1 VCVMNDGYEASLQV
15 LKIYEH
21 IPDARGE
28 HDGLIRVIDEEGE
41 DYLYP
46 QNFFIPLE
54 LPKDIEDT
62 LESAAELEAK
72 HG

>member
-1 VCVMNDGYEASLQV
+1 MNDGYEASLQV

-28 HDGLIRVIDEEGE
+28 RDGLIRVIDEEGE

-46 QNFFIPLE
+46 QNFFVPLD